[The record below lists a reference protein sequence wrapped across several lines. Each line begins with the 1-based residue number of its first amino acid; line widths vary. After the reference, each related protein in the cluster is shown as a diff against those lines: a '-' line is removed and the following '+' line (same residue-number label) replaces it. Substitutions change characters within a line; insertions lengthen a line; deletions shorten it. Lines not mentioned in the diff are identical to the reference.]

1 VTPVSS
7 CSVCGGQLPDG
18 ALFCPA
24 CGNVVLPKPAES
36 EPESGPPAEPP
47 FFPRFAVPPWATA
60 DWSLAV
66 LAGFLFVVLL
76 GAAGSLYGM
85 VLAVTAHGLHGAG
98 FGALAGPFLGIA
110 AFGGDTVVSVHN
122 GADGIFF
129 SLSGGLVPTLLVAP
143 AVLGAAVLRFALK
156 RVTAGGPAAV
166 RAFAVKFALVA
177 GIGLGIAGAVAGTGP
192 GETPISGGGF
202 GLVADVGAGE
212 AGFWAVLGLLGV
224 GAFVL
229 RRRGLRLLGAA
240 VPEEWA
246 HHRPRVWVRTALLGA
261 AAYGGLAA
269 VLGVGLVAAAAVNG
283 NSVRERILAVEA
295 APALLG
301 NVGVA
306 GAAVAGGA
314 SVRAHGPL
322 PSNIPGLPAPAL
334 QGHLSL
340 LHFGFPPGPN
350 AGTAPVF
357 LFLALALAPLAV
369 AGATRLALDRARPEG
384 ERDALR
390 VGYTVTAGFALAAW
404 FAAAAA
410 PLDAAGGAFGPDT
423 DLPIVR
429 AVAARPSVGAVLA
442 LAVLWGLIGSLA
454 TAMAWVA
461 RHRPAPPAEGPLE
474 AA

>member
-1 VTPVSS
+1 
-7 CSVCGGQLPDG
+7 
-18 ALFCPA
+18 
-24 CGNVVLPKPAES
+24 VLP
-36 EPESGPPAEPP
+36 EPESGPPVEAP
-47 FFPRFAVPPWATA
+47 FFPRFAIPSWATT

-76 GAAGSLYGM
+76 AAAGALYGM

-110 AFGGDTVVSVHN
+110 AFGGDTAVSVHN

-143 AVLGAAVLRFALK
+143 AVIGAAVLRFALK

-177 GIGLGIAGAVAGTGP
+177 GIGLGMAGAVAGTGP

-202 GLVADVGAGE
+202 GFVADVGAGE

-229 RRRGLRLLGAA
+229 RRRGLRLLGPA
-240 VPEEWA
+240 VPEQWA
-246 HHRPRVWVRTALLGA
+246 HHPARVWVRTALIGA
-261 AAYGGLAA
+261 AAYAGLAA

-306 GAAVAGGA
+306 GAAIASGA

-322 PSNIPGLPAPAL
+322 PSIVPGLPAPAVR
-334 QGHLSL
+334 GHLSL

-350 AGTAPVF
+350 AGTAPVL

-369 AGATRLALDRARPEG
+369 AGATRWALDRARPEG

-404 FAAAAA
+404 FGATAA

-423 DLPIVR
+423 DLPILR
-429 AVAARPSVGAVLA
+429 AAAARPSVGAVLA

-461 RHRPAPPAEGPLE
+461 RHRPARPAGEQ
-474 AA
+474 A